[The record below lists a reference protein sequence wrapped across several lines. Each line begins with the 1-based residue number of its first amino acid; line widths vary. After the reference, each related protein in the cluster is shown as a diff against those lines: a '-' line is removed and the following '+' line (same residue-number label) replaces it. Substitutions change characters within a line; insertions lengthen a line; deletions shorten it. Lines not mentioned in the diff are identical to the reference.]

1 MQKWLSQNKNKLTA
15 ISGLLIVIALIF
27 QWGLHN
33 QLIANIFL
41 LIASLI
47 GGFPIATSAISAL
60 KVKVIS
66 IDLLVTIAILGA
78 FVIQEFEE
86 SAIVA
91 FLFLLGAY
99 LEQKTL
105 AKTRS
110 AIQNLIALSPEVAL
124 VKNEQGEFEE
134 VSIDEVNEGDHLLV
148 KTGDKIPVDGKILSG
163 LATVNEASITGE
175 PIPVSKTVNDQVFA
189 GTIVEDGTIHME
201 AEKVGEDSTFGKIIA
216 LIEEAQDSKSD
227 AERFIDRFAKYYT
240 PAVLVLALI
249 VYLFSRSI
257 SLAITILVLGCPGAL
272 VIGVPVS
279 NVSGI
284 GNGAKNGILFKG
296 SDVISKFSQVDTIL
310 FDKTGTLTYGNPQVV
325 ESHYYT
331 SDHDLVDRLLV
342 SVEKESRHPLALA
355 ILKHYQVSSNEVIS
369 DTKVIQGGGIA
380 AQSNN
385 HQILVG
391 NRYLMEQYDISM
403 SKVVRDEITKMEQA
417 GESLVLTAIDGQLSL
432 ITGIR
437 DELRQ
442 GVKEDLQALKKMG
455 VENLILLSG
464 DNQATVDLVR
474 HQLGLSEAYG
484 NLLPADKAAFVK
496 KRQSV
501 GETVAFVGDGIND
514 SPSIAL
520 ADIGIAMGNGTD
532 VAIETSNVVL
542 MNSDFHRIPHA
553 LALAQATLANMIE
566 NIIIS
571 LLVVIVLL
579 VSVFA
584 SSAMNMAIGMFV
596 HEGSI
601 LVVILNAMRLIHFK
615 NKQKLDRDQLFRKDL
630 QVN

>member
-15 ISGLLIVIALIF
+15 ITGLLIVIALIF

-47 GGFPIATSAISAL
+47 GGFPIATSAISSL

-110 AIQNLIALSPEVAL
+110 AIQNLIALSPEIAL
-124 VKNEQGEFEE
+124 VKNEQGEFVE
-134 VSIDEVNEGDHLLV
+134 VAIDDVVEGDHLLV

-216 LIEEAQDSKSD
+216 LIEEAQDSKSN
-227 AERFIDRFAKYYT
+227 AERFIDHFAKYYT

-249 VYLFSRSI
+249 VYLFSRNI

-279 NVSGI
+279 HVSGI

-296 SDVISKFSQVDTIL
+296 SDVISKFSQADTIL
-310 FDKTGTLTYGNPQVV
+310 FDKNRHTHIWKSTG
-325 ESHYYT
+325 S
-331 SDHDLVDRLLV
+331 
-342 SVEKESRHPLALA
+342 
-355 ILKHYQVSSNEVIS
+355 
-369 DTKVIQGGGIA
+369 
-380 AQSNN
+380 
-385 HQILVG
+385 
-391 NRYLMEQYDISM
+391 
-403 SKVVRDEITKMEQA
+403 
-417 GESLVLTAIDGQLSL
+417 
-432 ITGIR
+432 
-437 DELRQ
+437 
-442 GVKEDLQALKKMG
+442 
-455 VENLILLSG
+455 
-464 DNQATVDLVR
+464 
-474 HQLGLSEAYG
+474 
-484 NLLPADKAAFVK
+484 
-496 KRQSV
+496 
-501 GETVAFVGDGIND
+501 
-514 SPSIAL
+514 
-520 ADIGIAMGNGTD
+520 
-532 VAIETSNVVL
+532 
-542 MNSDFHRIPHA
+542 
-553 LALAQATLANMIE
+553 
-566 NIIIS
+566 
-571 LLVVIVLL
+571 
-579 VSVFA
+579 
-584 SSAMNMAIGMFV
+584 
-596 HEGSI
+596 
-601 LVVILNAMRLIHFK
+601 
-615 NKQKLDRDQLFRKDL
+615 
-630 QVN
+630 

>member
-15 ISGLLIVIALIF
+15 ITGLLIVIALIF

-124 VKNEQGEFEE
+124 VKNEQGEFAE

-227 AERFIDRFAKYYT
+227 AERFIDHFAKYYT

-249 VYLFSRSI
+249 VYLFSRNI

-279 NVSGI
+279 HVSGI

-325 ESHYYT
+325 ESYYYT

-369 DTKVIQGGGIA
+369 NTKVIPGGGIA

-403 SKVVRDEITKMEQA
+403 SKVVKDEIAKMERS
-417 GESLVLTAIDGQLSL
+417 GESLVLTAIDGHLSL

-474 HQLGLSEAYG
+474 QQLGLSEAYG
-484 NLLPADKAAFVK
+484 NLLPADKATFVK
-496 KRQSV
+496 KRQSM

-520 ADIGIAMGNGTD
+520 ADIGIAMGNGTA

-553 LALAQATLANMIE
+553 LALAQATLRNMIE
-566 NIIIS
+566 NITIA

-596 HEGSI
+596 HEASI

-615 NKQKLDRDQLFRKDL
+615 NKQKLDRDQLFTKDL